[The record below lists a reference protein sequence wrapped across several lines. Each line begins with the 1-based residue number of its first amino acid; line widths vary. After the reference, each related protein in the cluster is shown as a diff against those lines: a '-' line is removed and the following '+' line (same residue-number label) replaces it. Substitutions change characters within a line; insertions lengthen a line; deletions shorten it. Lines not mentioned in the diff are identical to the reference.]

1 MATLSIRPNPY
12 AGVRISLERIDA
24 IVSARLGPT
33 RIPGN
38 SQPACFNRQVAMY
51 LATRV
56 GRHST
61 TAVGT
66 FYNGRDHST
75 VCHGIQR
82 VEALREHDPDVDALL
97 CELASSLKGVPDKT
111 ESNEMKGRSNTPG
124 NPMLSREDI
133 EMIAE
138 LVAIRVWERLGLE
151 RK

>member
-1 MATLSIRPNPY
+1 MATHSISPNSY
-12 AGVRISLERIDA
+12 AGIRISLEQIDS

-61 TAVGT
+61 TAVGS

-75 VCHGIQR
+75 VCHGVQR
-82 VEALREHDPDVDALL
+82 IEALREQNPDVDALL
-97 CELASSLKGVPDKT
+97 CELASSLEGVPEKT
-111 ESNEMKGRSNTPG
+111 ESNEMKGISITPG
-124 NPMLSREDI
+124 RLRLSRGEI
-133 EMIAE
+133 EMIAKV
-138 LVAIRVWERLGLE
+138 VATRVCDRLGLE